1 MKRITGIVILLFFS
15 MTIYSQQIDFG
26 KYRLCY
32 NMYWRCHF
40 QNLIELKSDSTYKFT
55 YLDDTQMKSSF
66 GKWKIDSNFVVLTPN
81 FIPDT
86 IQITDVFETKN
97 KTSVNNGIS
106 IYEGF
111 KMIPGLKV
119 NIFQQ
124 ATKKTLVTDSVG
136 EIQYPGQV
144 ADSIVFSIKGRD
156 LKVIPTKKVI
166 PSTIRITIDSDYKDL
181 VYQQLGVNKIRIQ
194 NGRMVVKYRDE
205 EHQKTI
211 TEYFEKIN

>member
-1 MKRITGIVILLFFS
+1 

-40 QNLIELKSDSTYKFT
+40 QNLIELKSDSTYVFT

-66 GKWKIDSNFVVLTPN
+66 GKWKIESNFVVLTPN

-86 IQITDVFETKN
+86 IQITDVFETSN
-97 KTSVNNGIS
+97 KASITNSIS
-106 IYEGF
+106 ICEGF
-111 KMIPGLKV
+111 KGIPGLKA

-124 ATKKTLVTDSVG
+124 AIKKTIVTDSTG
-136 EIQYPGQV
+136 EIQYLGQV
-144 ADSIVFSIKGRD
+144 ADSIIFSIKGRD
-156 LKVIPTKKVI
+156 LKVIPYKNVI
-166 PSTIRITIDSDYKDL
+166 PSTIRIIIDSDYKDL
-181 VYQQLGVNKIRIQ
+181 VYQQLGKNKIRIQ
-194 NGRMVVKYRDE
+194 NGRMMVKYRDE
-205 EHQKTI
+205 ENENII